1 MDAYWV
7 TIKKATELLGKSDK
21 TIRRW
26 VDQDKLPIDR
36 SQRPYRVDI
45 STYYQ
50 DTGTPRPDMSSVS
63 STVDTLTAE
72 VDRLTTQVDQLQ
84 RWNEELLG
92 ERDYLRQM
100 LAGAIATNAKRIE
113 APRPRRTVLE
123 WLGFRR
129 RPEEQ

>member
-1 MDAYWV
+1 MAEHWV
-7 TIKKATELLGKSDK
+7 TIKEATELLGKSDK
-21 TIRRW
+21 TMRRW
-26 VDQDKLPIDR
+26 VAQGKLPIDR
-36 SQRPYRVDI
+36 SLRPFMVDI
-45 STYYQ
+45 SAHYQ
-50 DTGTPRPDMSSVS
+50 DTGTAGPDMSSTS
-63 STVDTLTAE
+63 KSVDMLAAE

-113 APRPRRTVLE
+113 APKSRRTVLE

-129 RPEEQ
+129 RAEEQ